1 MFRRYIPRQQ
11 LQLRYHLCKTKGPSM
26 PTLPGSRVVYSTLLL
41 AIGFG
46 LGSVSKLSPSA
57 FAQSP
62 ARVFEL
68 RTYTA
73 PEGKLGALQARFRD
87 HTMRLFQ
94 KHGMTSVGYWT
105 PQDAPRSHNT
115 LVYIISHASR
125 DAAKQN
131 WAAFVAD
138 PEWQK
143 VSAESQVDGPIV
155 SKVESVYMDATSY
168 SPIR

>member
-1 MFRRYIPRQQ
+1 
-11 LQLRYHLCKTKGPSM
+11 M
-26 PTLPGSRVVYSTLLL
+26 PKRTVSRVAYSMLLL
-41 AIGFG
+41 VTGFG
-46 LGSVSKLSPSA
+46 LGNATSRIPEA
-57 FAQSP
+57 FAQS
-62 ARVFEL
+62 ASRVFEL

-87 HTMRLFQ
+87 HTMRIFA
-94 KHGMTSVGYWT
+94 KHGMTSIGYWT
-105 PQDAPRSHNT
+105 PQDAPQSQNT

-131 WAAFVAD
+131 WTDFAAD

-143 VSAESQVDGPIV
+143 VAAESQVDGRIV

-168 SPIR
+168 SPIK